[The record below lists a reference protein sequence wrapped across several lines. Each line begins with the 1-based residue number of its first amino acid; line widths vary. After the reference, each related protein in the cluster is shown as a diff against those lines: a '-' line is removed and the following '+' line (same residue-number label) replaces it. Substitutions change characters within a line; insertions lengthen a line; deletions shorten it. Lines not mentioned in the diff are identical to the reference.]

1 MKRAN
6 DVFISGRQILK
17 DAGCESAGFDA
28 ACIFEH
34 VYGITRTQLIV
45 EPDRLVDESVFLAL
59 CHKRAGGYPLQY
71 ILGSWEFMGLTFKVN
86 ESVLIPRPDTET
98 LVEYIINHGKS
109 PKILDMCTGSGCIG
123 ISLAHY
129 LKDAD
134 ITLADISEKALEVAR
149 ENAEKNGVNVKIINA
164 DLLDGSQK
172 YFENESFDIIV
183 SNPPYIKAG
192 DKDMLSGEVLCEPHI
207 ALFSGENGTD
217 HYKALINLWKD
228 ALKKDGLMVL
238 ESGYDTW
245 QDIVL
250 LFERAGYS
258 DIETVKDIGGVT
270 RLVCAKKYEKN

>member
-28 ACIFEH
+28 SCIFEY

-45 EPDRLVDESVFLAL
+45 DPDRLVDESEYISL
-59 CHKRAGGYPLQY
+59 CQKRAGGYPLQY
-71 ILGSWEFMGLTFKVN
+71 ILGSWEFMGLPFKVN

-98 LVEYIINHGKS
+98 LVEYIIKLGKS

-123 ISLAHY
+123 IALGHY
-129 LKDAD
+129 MKDAEV
-134 ITLADISEKALEVAR
+134 TLADISESALAVAR
-149 ENAEKNGVNVKIINA
+149 ENAGINNADVKIINA
-164 DLLDGSQK
+164 DLMDGSQK

-192 DKDMLSGEVLCEPHI
+192 DKDALSGEVLCEPHI

-245 QDIVL
+245 QDTVL
-250 LFERAGYS
+250 LFEEAGYA

-270 RLVCAKKYEKN
+270 RLVRARKV

>member
-6 DVFISGRQILK
+6 DVFISGRQLLK

-28 ACIFEH
+28 SCIFEY

-45 EPDRLVDESVFLAL
+45 EPDRLVDESEYISL
-59 CHKRAGGYPLQY
+59 CQKRAGGYPLQY
-71 ILGSWEFMGLTFKVN
+71 ILGSWEFMGLPFKVN

-98 LVEYIINHGKS
+98 LVEYIIKLGKS

-123 ISLAHY
+123 IALGHY
-129 LKDAD
+129 IKDAEV
-134 ITLADISEKALEVAR
+134 TLADISESALAVAR
-149 ENAEKNGVNVKIINA
+149 ENAEINNADVKIINA
-164 DLLDGSQK
+164 DLMDGSQK

-192 DKDMLSGEVLCEPHI
+192 DKDTLSGEVLCEPHI
-207 ALFSGENGTD
+207 ALFSGKNGTD

-250 LFERAGYS
+250 LFEEAGYA

-270 RLVCAKKYEKN
+270 RLVRARKV